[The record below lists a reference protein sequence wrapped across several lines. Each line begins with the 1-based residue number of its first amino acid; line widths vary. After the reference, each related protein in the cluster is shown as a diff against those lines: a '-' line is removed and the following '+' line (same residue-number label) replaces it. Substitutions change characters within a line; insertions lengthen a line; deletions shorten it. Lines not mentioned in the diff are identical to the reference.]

1 MHDPTEETTMF
12 NQTAQK
18 VFDESIDRA
27 LALPPGDLVA
37 SEAELNY
44 ASGLVSYALFRS
56 DITHEQAELMH
67 MRVRAA
73 RQRRVALLIRQ
84 TAA

>member
-1 MHDPTEETTMF
+1 MF
-12 NQTAQK
+12 NQTAKK

-27 LALPPGDLVA
+27 LAVPPGDLVA
-37 SEAELNY
+37 AEAELNY
-44 ASGLVSYALFRS
+44 ASGLVSYGLFAG

-73 RQRRVALLIRQ
+73 RHRRIALLIRQ
-84 TAA
+84 SAA

>member
-1 MHDPTEETTMF
+1 MF
-12 NQTAQK
+12 NQTAKK
-18 VFDESIDRA
+18 VFDESIERA
-27 LALPPGDLVA
+27 LAVPPGELVA
-37 SEAELNY
+37 AEAELNY
-44 ASGLVSYALFRS
+44 ASGMVSYALFRG

-84 TAA
+84 AAA